1 MRGEK
6 TVTFDFNFE
15 YSYDGN
21 FVEGNTITLR
31 APGLGKFDVHSTMQ
45 AYVSKA
51 VVAFAAQI
59 RDANKGQ
66 TQDTSSDDEEVSD
79 TSEQDED
86 KDVMVIMAMGL
97 DLEVYPKFAAYVQR
111 VLTNTP
117 KLATIGD
124 SKVPITDAVWQ
135 SIEERGGIEAVSK
148 IMSEFTSFFFDA
160 LGSKKA
166 NGKGKPLSSVSPS
179 RGPSPSNTP
188 KTSRSKN

>member
-15 YSYDGN
+15 YSHDGN
-21 FVEGNTITLR
+21 FVEANTITLR
-31 APGLGKFDVHSTMQ
+31 APGLGKFDVHNTMQ

-51 VVAFAAQI
+51 VVSFAAQL

-66 TQDTSSDDEEVSD
+66 PDQSTDDDDVSD
-79 TSEQDED
+79 TSEAQDED

-97 DLEVYPKFAAYVQR
+97 DLDVYPKFASYVQR

-124 SKVPITDAVWQ
+124 TKAPITDAVWT
-135 SIEERGGIEAVSK
+135 SIEERGGIEAANK

-160 LGSKKA
+160 LGSKKG
-166 NGKGKPLSSVSPS
+166 NGKGKLPSSASPS
-179 RGPSPSNTP
+179 KGPSPSNTP

>member
-15 YSYDGN
+15 YSHDGN
-21 FVEGNTITLR
+21 FVEANTITLR
-31 APGLGKFDVHSTMQ
+31 APGLGKFDVHNTMQ

-51 VVAFAAQI
+51 VVSFAAQL

-66 TQDTSSDDEEVSD
+66 PDQSTDDEDVSD
-79 TSEQDED
+79 TSEPDDD

-97 DLEVYPKFAAYVQR
+97 DLDVYPKFAAYVQR

-124 SKVPITDAVWQ
+124 TKVPITDAVWS
-135 SIEERGGIEAVSK
+135 SIEERGGIEAANK

-166 NGKGKPLSSVSPS
+166 SGKGKPLSSASPS
-179 RGPSPSNTP
+179 KGPSPSNTP

>member
-15 YSYDGN
+15 YSHDGN
-21 FVEGNTITLR
+21 FVEANTITLR
-31 APGLGKFDVHSTMQ
+31 APGLGKFDVHNTMQ

-51 VVAFAAQI
+51 VVSFAAQL

-66 TQDTSSDDEEVSD
+66 PDTSDNDEDVSD

-97 DLEVYPKFAAYVQR
+97 DLDVYPKFASYVQK

-124 SKVPITDAVWQ
+124 TKMPITDAVWA
-135 SIEERGGIEAVSK
+135 SIEERGGIEAANK

-166 NGKGKPLSSVSPS
+166 NGKGKHHSSASPS
-179 RGPSPSNTP
+179 KGPSLSNTP